1 MIKHDQT
8 DKIRDCAWFAVFI
21 LFVWLDSL
29 RPCQQSF
36 SYVGTGLP
44 GLNQYYARINASYSM
59 TRRSDAGEARNCGT
73 LVSSSQCLNTKC
85 GQSKL
90 FGTGPGQRPGWA
102 GYGSRLF
109 GQTQIW
115 VYRFCRIFKRKYGH
129 IHGIQKS
136 LAIQMPNSE
145 NGTFIILSFFK
156 KKRGFIPGG
165 AEKGGGYSGAHP
177 YYVIHKELPPLPPP
191 PPRMS

>member
-1 MIKHDQT
+1 M
-8 DKIRDCAWFAVFI
+8 
-21 LFVWLDSL
+21 
-29 RPCQQSF
+29 
-36 SYVGTGLP
+36 YVGTGLP
-44 GLNQYYARINASYSM
+44 GLNQYYARINVSCSM
-59 TRRSDAGEARNCGT
+59 TRRSDAGEARNCDP

-85 GQSKL
+85 SQCKL
-90 FGTGPGQRPGWA
+90 FGTGPGRRPGWA

-136 LAIQMPNSE
+136 LAIQMPKLRKRDIHN
-145 NGTFIILSFFK
+145 TFFFSKK

-165 AEKGGGYSGAHP
+165 AEKGGYSGAHP
-177 YYVIHKELPPLPPP
+177 YYVIHRELPPENVVRGDQKLCKRSPYNA
-191 PPRMS
+191 SLKLSKTYVKY

>member
-1 MIKHDQT
+1 MS
-8 DKIRDCAWFAVFI
+8 C
-21 LFVWLDSL
+21 
-29 RPCQQSF
+29 
-36 SYVGTGLP
+36 
-44 GLNQYYARINASYSM
+44 SM
-59 TRRSDAGEARNCGT
+59 TRRSDAGEARNCGP

-90 FGTGPGQRPGWA
+90 FGTGPGRRPGWA

-136 LAIQMPNSE
+136 LAIQMPKLRKQDIHNLY
-145 NGTFIILSFFK
+145 FLFFFK

-165 AEKGGGYSGAHP
+165 AEKGGYSGAHP
-177 YYVIHKELPPLPPP
+177 YYVIHRELPPENVVRGDQKLCKRSPLQCLLKVKQGLC
-191 PPRMS
+191 